1 MANKV
6 LYGLSQAAY
15 AVATFAT
22 DGSVSY
28 STPVSLPGSVSLS
41 LDAQG
46 DLTTFRADNL
56 DYWTSQSN
64 TGYQGDYEIAKLP
77 DSFYTDILKAI
88 NDQNGLNVE
97 VVDPDT
103 VHFAFLFQV
112 EGDKNA
118 VRHVL
123 YNCTSGR
130 PSVAGSTTEE
140 SIEPNTQTVQITA
153 PPIEFSTLTKPVIKA
168 RAENATASTAY
179 TSWFT
184 AVQTPGSPAV

>member
-22 DGSVSY
+22 DGTVTY
-28 STPVSLPGSVSLS
+28 GTPVSLPGSVSLS

-46 DLTTFRADNL
+46 DLTTFRADNM

-88 NDQNGLNVE
+88 NDTNGLNVE

-103 VHFAFLFQV
+103 THFAFLFQV

-123 YNCTSGR
+123 YNCTAGR
-130 PSVAGSTTEE
+130 PSVAGSTTAE

-153 PPIEFSTLTKPVIKA
+153 HPIEFSTLTKAVIKA
-168 RAENATASTAY
+168 RAEETSASTAY
-179 TSWFT
+179 ASWFS
-184 AVQTPGSPAV
+184 AVQTPAASA

>member
-15 AVATFAT
+15 AVASFAT
-22 DGSVSY
+22 DGTVSY
-28 STPVSLPGSVSLS
+28 SAPVSLPGSVSLS

-46 DLTTFRADNL
+46 DLTTFRADNM

-64 TGYQGDYEIAKLP
+64 MGYQGDYEIAKLP

-88 NDQNGLNVE
+88 NDLNGLNVE

-123 YNCTSGR
+123 YNCTAGR
-130 PSVAGSTTEE
+130 PSVAGSTT
-140 SIEPNTQTVQITA
+140 SDTIEPNTQTVQITA
-153 PPIEFSTLTKPVIKA
+153 HPIDFSTLNKPVIKA
-168 RAENATASTAY
+168 RAEAATASTAY
-179 TSWFT
+179 TNWFT
-184 AVQTPGSPAV
+184 AVQTPAASV

>member
-15 AVATFAT
+15 AVASFAT
-22 DGSVSY
+22 DGTVSY
-28 STPVSLPGSVSLS
+28 NTPVSLPGSVSLS
-41 LDAQG
+41 LNAQG
-46 DLTTFRADNL
+46 DLTTFRADNM

-77 DSFYTDILKAI
+77 DSFYTDILKAV
-88 NDQNGLNVE
+88 NDLNGLNVE

-123 YNCTSGR
+123 YNCTAGR
-130 PSVAGSTTEE
+130 PSVAGNTTADT
-140 SIEPNTQTVQITA
+140 IEPNTQTVQITA
-153 PPIEFSTLTKPVIKA
+153 HPIDFATLNKPVIKA
-168 RAENATASTAY
+168 RAESATASTAY
-179 TSWFT
+179 TNWFT
-184 AVQTPGSPAV
+184 AVQTPAASV